1 MTIFARSV
9 GEAPT
14 VMEIHMLLESKPLVV
29 VAGSLSKQGRSVAQS
44 LLGSGRYRVRALT
57 SRTGSPEALRLAGQG
72 ADLMEVPLALNHGK
86 NLVKA
91 FQGAQMAFLMTPGV
105 VPPAGYEFDIGKD
118 FADACVQAGVGHVV
132 FSSLENVDGI
142 TSGTKFA
149 PHFTDKARVEA
160 YIRELPIRSSFI
172 QLAFFYTNLLE
183 YYVPRKDGDAL
194 VFPVYLPEHF
204 KASFVDPL
212 TATGPAVLEIF
223 DHPDTYAGH
232 TLPVIGDVLSPAE
245 MIETFTRVTGRK
257 AVYAS
262 AYSSKELIDHF
273 AEFAKNEELV
283 REIIGMAEYA
293 VEHGYFRK
301 DRDLE
306 WSRRINPA
314 SLSWEQF
321 LKTTNW
327 NGDRKAFGII

>member
-1 MTIFARSV
+1 
-9 GEAPT
+9 
-14 VMEIHMLLESKPLVV
+14 MEVYMSIESKPLVV

-57 SRTGSPEALRLAGQG
+57 SRIDSPEALRLAEQG
-72 ADLMEVPLALNHGK
+72 AELVEVPLALNHGK
-86 NLVKA
+86 DLVKA

-105 VPPAGYEFDIGKD
+105 VPPAGYEFDIGKEL
-118 FADACVQAGVGHVV
+118 ADACVQAGVGHVV
-132 FSSLENVDGI
+132 FSSLENVDSI
-142 TSGTKFA
+142 TGGTKFA

-160 YIRELPIRSSFI
+160 YIRGLPIRSSFI

-204 KASFVDPL
+204 QAPFVDPL

-223 DHPDTYAGH
+223 DHPDTYTGH
-232 TLPVIGDVLSPAE
+232 TLPVIGDILSPAE
-245 MIETFTRVTGRK
+245 MIETFTRVTGKK

-262 AYSSKELIDHF
+262 AYSSKELVDHF
-273 AEFAKNEELV
+273 PEFARNEELV

-293 VEHGYFRK
+293 VEQGYFRK

-321 LKTTNW
+321 LRTTNW

>member
-1 MTIFARSV
+1 MSF
-9 GEAPT
+9 EN
-14 VMEIHMLLESKPLVV
+14 EPLVA

-44 LLGSGRYRVRALT
+44 LLQSGRYRVRALT
-57 SRTGSPEALRLAGQG
+57 GHTGSPGALRLAEQG
-72 ADLMEVPLALNHGK
+72 AELVQIPLALNHGQG
-86 NLVKA
+86 LVNA
-91 FQGAQMAFLMTPGV
+91 FKGAEMAFLMTPGV
-105 VPPAGYEFDIGKD
+105 VPPGGYEFAIGKEL
-118 FADACVQAGVGHVV
+118 ADACVEAGVGHVV
-132 FSSLENVDGI
+132 FSSLENVDSI
-142 TSGTKFA
+142 TGGKKFA

-160 YIRELPIRSSFI
+160 YISALPIRSSFI

-194 VFPVYLPEHF
+194 VFPVYLPEPF
-204 KASFVDPL
+204 QAPFVDPL
-212 TATGPAVLEIF
+212 TATGPAVLEIL
-223 DHPDTYAGH
+223 DHPDAYAGH

-262 AYSSKELIDHF
+262 AYRSKELINHFPEF
-273 AEFAKNEELV
+273 AENEELV
-283 REIIGMAEYA
+283 REVIGMAEYA

-321 LKTTNW
+321 LRTTNW
-327 NGDRKAFGII
+327 NGDRKAFGIA

>member
-1 MTIFARSV
+1 MVF
-9 GEAPT
+9 
-14 VMEIHMLLESKPLVV
+14 ESKPLVV

-57 SRTGSPEALRLAGQG
+57 GRTGSPEGLRLAEQG
-72 ADLMEVPLALNHGK
+72 AQLVQVPLALDQGHD
-86 NLVKA
+86 LVEA
-91 FQGAQMAFLMTPGV
+91 FEGAQMAFLMTPGV
-105 VPPAGYEFDIGKD
+105 APPADYEFGIGKE
-118 FADACVQAGVGHVV
+118 FADACVQAGVGHIV
-132 FSSLENVDGI
+132 FSSLENVDSI
-142 TSGTKFA
+142 TGGTKFA
-149 PHFTDKARVEA
+149 PHFTDKARVEV

-183 YYVPRKDGDAL
+183 YYVPREDGDAL
-194 VFPVYLPEHF
+194 VFPLYLPEHF
-204 KASFVDPL
+204 QAPFVDPL

-223 DHPDTYAGH
+223 DHPEAYAGH
-232 TLPVIGDVLSPAE
+232 TLPVIGDILSPAE

-262 AYSSKELIDHF
+262 AYSSKELINHF
-273 AEFAKNEELV
+273 PDFATNEELV

-293 VEHGYFRK
+293 VEYGYFRK

-321 LKTTNW
+321 LRTTNW